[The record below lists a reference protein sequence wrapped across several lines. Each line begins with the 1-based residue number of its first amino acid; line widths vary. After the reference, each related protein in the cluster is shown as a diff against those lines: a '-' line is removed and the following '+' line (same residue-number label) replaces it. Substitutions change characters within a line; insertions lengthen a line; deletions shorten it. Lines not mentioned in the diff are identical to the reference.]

1 MTNTGKFSGKEVVQV
16 YIAKPQGKL
25 GKPAKEL
32 AAFEKTRELQPGES
46 QLMILTWEI
55 NDMASYDDLGKV
67 KKSAYVLEAGSYD
80 IYVGTSVRDVTKADY
95 SYILN
100 HDVIT
105 EQLSA
110 KLVPTSLPKRML
122 ADGSY
127 EALPQSEPVDTDYSA
142 IGNIDPSLTEGV
154 APGQRAIPY
163 FRFADGMAKTAVTT
177 SWMLWKD
184 VSRLMNLYQSFPSMI
199 SFICSADSQIPVLQI
214 PSVSEIC
221 LNTVFL
227 LS

>member
-1 MTNTGKFSGKEVVQV
+1 M
-16 YIAKPQGKL
+16 
-25 GKPAKEL
+25 
-32 AAFEKTRELQPGES
+32 
-46 QLMILTWEI
+46 
-55 NDMASYDDLGKV
+55 
-67 KKSAYVLEAGSYD
+67 LEAGSYD
-80 IYVGTSVRDVTKADY
+80 IYIGTSVRDVTKADY

-122 ADGSY
+122 SDGSY

-142 IGNIDPSLTEGV
+142 IGNIDPALTEGLV
-154 APGQRAIPY
+154 PVREPFHTIVSA
-163 FRFADGMAKTAVTT
+163 MAWLKTAVTT

-227 LS
+227 LP